1 MPGTVQPAPE
11 VLLCCGTHAVTLRA
25 SLRAAMALESLPGG
39 IAMVWDDTARQK
51 LTTLHAVIRAAATD
65 RAEAERLLAHAATI
79 PLGQTLSTCQA
90 ACLALISGLLETD
103 RQGEA
108 PPSSTG
114 PAKPLRDYFAD
125 LFSYGTGWLGW
136 PPSEVWNASIAE
148 LECAFLAHV
157 DRLVKMTPG
166 AGTTV
171 KQAGEDTYT
180 ADQLRQIEEQGF
192 DPTFDRE
199 ALRALQERHGG

>member
-39 IAMVWDDTARQK
+39 IAVVWEGIARQK

-65 RAEAERLLAHAATI
+65 RAGAERLLAHAANT
-79 PLGQTLSTCQA
+79 PLAHFAHTAQA
-90 ACLALISGLLETD
+90 ACLALLSGFLNADDPGDTTPTSE
-103 RQGEA
+103 
-108 PPSSTG
+108 G

-136 PPSEVWNASIAE
+136 PPSEVWNASIGE
-148 LECAFLAHV
+148 LEAAFLAHV

-166 AGTTV
+166 AVPTSTDKATGI
-171 KQAGEDTYT
+171 YT
-180 ADQLRQIEEQGF
+180 PERLRQIEEQGF
-192 DPTFDRE
+192 DPAFDRE
-199 ALRALQERHGG
+199 ALQSLKARHHA

>member
-25 SLRAAMALESLPGG
+25 SLRAATALESLPGG
-39 IAMVWDDTARQK
+39 IAVVWEDTARQK
-51 LTTLHAVIRAAATD
+51 LTALHAVIRAAATD
-65 RAEAERLLAHAATI
+65 RADAERLLAHAAVT
-79 PLGQTLSTCQA
+79 PLAHFAHTAQA
-90 ACLALISGLLETD
+90 ACLALMSGILKAD
-103 RQGEA
+103 DQGEA
-108 PPSSTG
+108 TPSGDG

-136 PPSEVWNASIAE
+136 PPSEVWNASIPE

-166 AGTTV
+166 ASANG
-171 KQAGEDTYT
+171 KQGSESDYT
-180 ADQLRQIEEQGF
+180 PDRLRQIEDQGL
-192 DPTFDRE
+192 DPAFDRE
-199 ALRALQERHGG
+199 ALRALKARHRA

>member
-39 IAMVWDDTARQK
+39 IATVWEETARQK
-51 LTTLHAVIRAAATD
+51 LTTTHTVIRAAATD
-65 RAEAERLLAHAATI
+65 RAGAERLLAYAATI

-90 ACLALISGLLETD
+90 ACLALLSGLLETD
-103 RQGEA
+103 DRGEA
-108 PPSSTG
+108 PPSG
-114 PAKPLRDYFAD
+114 AAPAKPLREHFAD

-148 LECAFLAHV
+148 LEAAFLAHV

-166 AGTTV
+166 AGAKGKV
-171 KQAGEDTYT
+171 AAEPDYT
-180 ADQLRQIEEQGF
+180 PDRLRQIEEQGF
-192 DPTFDRE
+192 DPAFDRE
-199 ALRALQERHGG
+199 ALRALNAHHGA

>member
-25 SLRAAMALESLPGG
+25 SLRAAIALESLPGG
-39 IAMVWDDTARQK
+39 IALVWEDTARQK

-65 RAEAERLLAHAATI
+65 RAGAERLLAHAATS
-79 PLGQTLSTCQA
+79 PLAHFALTAQA
-90 ACLALISGLLETD
+90 ACLALLSGFLKAD
-103 RQGEA
+103 DQGEA
-108 PPSSTG
+108 TPSGDG
-114 PAKPLRDYFAD
+114 PIKPLRDYFAD

-166 AGTTV
+166 ASADG
-171 KQAGEDTYT
+171 KQAGDGDYT
-180 ADQLRQIEEQGF
+180 PDQLRQIDDQGF
-192 DPTFDRE
+192 DPAFDRE
-199 ALRALQERHGG
+199 ALRALKSRHGL

>member
-39 IAMVWDDTARQK
+39 IAVVWEDTARQK
-51 LTTLHAVIRAAATD
+51 LSALHAVIRAAATD
-65 RAEAERLLAHAATI
+65 RAGAERLLAHAATT
-79 PLGQTLSTCQA
+79 PLAHFAHTAQA
-90 ACLALISGLLETD
+90 ACLALLSGFLKAD
-103 RQGEA
+103 DQSEA
-108 PPSSTG
+108 TPSGDG

-148 LECAFLAHV
+148 LEAAFLAHV
-157 DRLVKMTPG
+157 DRVVKMTPG
-166 AGTTV
+166 AVPVSTDKGTSI
-171 KQAGEDTYT
+171 YT
-180 ADQLRQIEEQGF
+180 PERLRQIEDQGF
-192 DPTFDRE
+192 DPAFDRQ
-199 ALRALQERHGG
+199 ALQSLKARHST

>member
-25 SLRAAMALESLPGG
+25 SLRAAMVLESLPGG
-39 IAMVWDDTARQK
+39 IAVVWEDTARQK

-65 RAEAERLLAHAATI
+65 RAEAERLLGHAATQ
-79 PLGQTLSTCQA
+79 PLAPFTHTAQA
-90 ACLALISGLLETD
+90 ACLALLSGFLKADDPGDTSPASD
-103 RQGEA
+103 
-108 PPSSTG
+108 G

-136 PPSEVWNASIAE
+136 PPSEVWNASIGE
-148 LECAFLAHV
+148 LEAAFLAHV

-166 AGTTV
+166 AGT
-171 KQAGEDTYT
+171 KQVSEADEAQRTANTEAG
-180 ADQLRQIEEQGF
+180 L
-192 DPTFDRE
+192 DPEFDR
-199 ALRALQERHGG
+199 AGLRALRQKHGA